1 MARDTLGLEKFIS
14 VAMSME
20 RTLTGYAGF
29 GKIHFRGDVDGAYVA
44 ITLLQDQYRLQIIFA
59 GFQKHHNYFLLTFQR

>member
-1 MARDTLGLEKFIS
+1 MARDGLHNDITAFFQD
-14 VAMSME
+14 
-20 RTLTGYAGF
+20 THGTGYAGF